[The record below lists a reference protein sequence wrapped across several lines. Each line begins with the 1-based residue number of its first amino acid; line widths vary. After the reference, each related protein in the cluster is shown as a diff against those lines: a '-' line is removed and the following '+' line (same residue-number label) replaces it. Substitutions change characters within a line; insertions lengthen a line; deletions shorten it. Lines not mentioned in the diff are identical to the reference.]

1 MKMTMNFLN
10 RASSC
15 MNIDAVDR
23 EEEHK
28 HRHRYGS
35 LMTLERVVVVDN
47 KSTLNKLFDCD
58 DATLSTTLLS
68 PRCHDLHFQILP
80 TY

>member
-1 MKMTMNFLN
+1 
-10 RASSC
+10 

-28 HRHRYGS
+28 HRHSGS

-47 KSTLNKLFDCD
+47 KSTLNKLF
-58 DATLSTTLLS
+58 
-68 PRCHDLHFQILP
+68 
-80 TY
+80 